1 MRHILPVFLLL
12 AACTAST
19 GSGTAVSDD
28 TTSDTILSGTDA
40 GDISDTALTDT
51 PDTTSADAGCQVN
64 DTCGMGTFCN
74 PKGVCC
80 PALGCGPQC
89 PNGILLDQ
97 NGCET
102 CTCAPAVGKP
112 CNPLSMNP
120 AAQCTNT
127 EYCALATGQC
137 SSSQGK
143 CAEKPE
149 GCDLMYAPVCGCDN
163 KTYGNACAA
172 AQVGMSVAATGECGK

>member
-1 MRHILPVFLLL
+1 MRHILPFCLVL
-12 AACTAST
+12 AACTAAT

-28 TTSDTILSGTDA
+28 TTSDSILSGTDA
-40 GDISDTALTDT
+40 SDTAVTDAILTDT
-51 PDTTSADAGCQVN
+51 TALDAGCAVN
-64 DTCGMGTFCN
+64 DVCSMGSFCN
-74 PKGVCC
+74 AKGVCC
-80 PALGCGPQC
+80 PGLGCGPQC
-89 PNGILLDQ
+89 PNGILLDE

-102 CTCAPAVGKP
+102 CTCAPAVGKA
-112 CNPLSMNP
+112 CNPLSMSP

-137 SSSQGK
+137 SSSQGA
-143 CAEKPE
+143 CAPKPE
-149 GCDLMYAPVCGCDN
+149 GCDMMYAPVCGCDK